1 MSYPD
6 HPSSRTTLDQALQ
19 ASADGDS
26 ALAMRLYMQ
35 AIDEQ
40 PASPQA
46 YFLLGSECAATGD
59 MVRAEQHFST
69 ALLLN
74 PQWHV
79 ARYQLGLL
87 QFSDGRLS
95 AALLT
100 WQPLAVLEAGSP
112 LPHWIRGF
120 AALARDE
127 FAAARQSFELGLA
140 CGQDNPAMSADI
152 LRILAALP
160 EPVSSLESPDALEGD
175 VSHVLLSNYQ
185 QAGPAH

>member
-1 MSYPD
+1 MSHPD
-6 HPSSRTTLDQALQ
+6 HSSSRTTLDRALQ
-19 ASADGDS
+19 ASATGDS
-26 ALAMRLYMQ
+26 ALAMRLFMQ

-40 PASPQA
+40 PSSPDA

-59 MVRAEQHFST
+59 MALAEQHFST
-69 ALLLN
+69 ALLLH

-79 ARYQLGLL
+79 VRYQLGLL
-87 QFSDGRLS
+87 QFSDGRLP

-100 WQPLAVLEAGSP
+100 WQSLAGLEAGSP

-120 AALARDE
+120 AALAQDE
-127 FAAARQSFELGLA
+127 FASARQSFELGLA
-140 CGQDNPAMSADI
+140 CNQDNPAMSGDI

-160 EPVSSLESPDALEGD
+160 EQASALESSASLEED

>member
-1 MSYPD
+1 MSHPD
-6 HPSSRTTLDQALQ
+6 HSSSRTTLDQALQ
-19 ASADGDS
+19 ASATGDS
-26 ALAMRLYMQ
+26 ALAMRLFMQ

-40 PASPQA
+40 PSSPDA
-46 YFLLGSECAATGD
+46 YFLLGSECAAAGD
-59 MVRAEQHFST
+59 MALAEQHFST

-87 QFSDGRLS
+87 QFGDGRLS
-95 AALLT
+95 AAFLT
-100 WQPLAVLEAGSP
+100 WQPLAALEASSP

-140 CGQDNPAMSADI
+140 CRQDNPAMSADV

-160 EPVSSLESPDALEGD
+160 QQAASLESPASLEAD